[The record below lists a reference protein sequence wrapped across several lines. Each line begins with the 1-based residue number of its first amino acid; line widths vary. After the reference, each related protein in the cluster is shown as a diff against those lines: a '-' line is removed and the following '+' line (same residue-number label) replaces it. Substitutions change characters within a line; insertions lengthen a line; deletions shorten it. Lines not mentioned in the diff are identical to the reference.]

1 MSDEKPASKIDQ
13 MAEEAR
19 AAGEKF
25 VGTDTGKKVAD
36 ATDKMFDK
44 ADELTRQALDTDF
57 AKKAL
62 ASDLGQQASDF
73 AKEAAEKTKAAIPNE
88 LARNVAVGAAA
99 GAVLALPVPFIGP
112 VFGAIVGAG
121 LGYLRTITK
130 NR

>member
-44 ADELTRQALDTDF
+44 ADELTRQALDSDL